1 MADADSSTAF
11 PDEQD
16 SELIQ
21 LGEAYMT
28 LLRDTHGP
36 NWGLHAATN
45 EQIHKVCTLEDR
57 IAEIPARTNAGL
69 AVRLFALWS
78 IECER
83 DETLFAGPPEGTSIT
98 RRLAWGVLKDA
109 ERLAARG

>member
-16 SELIQ
+16 NELIR

-28 LLRDTHGP
+28 LLRENHGP
-36 NWGLHAATN
+36 TWGLHTATN
-45 EQIHKVCTLEDR
+45 EQICDVCTLEDR
-57 IAEIPARTNAGL
+57 IAGIPARTNAGL

-83 DETLFAGPPEGTSIT
+83 DESLFAGPPDDAPIT

>member
-1 MADADSSTAF
+1 MADADSSTAS
-11 PDEQD
+11 PNEQD
-16 SELIQ
+16 LELIR
-21 LGEAYMT
+21 LGEAYMV

-36 NWGLHAATN
+36 SWGLHGATDD
-45 EQIHKVCTLEDR
+45 QIHRICTMEDR
-57 IAEIPARTNAGL
+57 IAETPARTAGGL

-83 DETLFAGPPEGTSIT
+83 DESLFAGPPEGASIT
-98 RRLAWGVLKDA
+98 RRLAWGALKDA